1 MSRSK
6 LEPGVSSRGG
16 RAAVEGATWRPDVHA
31 QWSAFF
37 PPGTLVIALPDWNR
51 PRLLVPAATVAER
64 WRGSGFYPACRL
76 TARAYRWLL
85 RLRASVGLATMRTSS
100 EICDDR
106 TLQDFLADVIPG
118 ATVRAVMLGMAN
130 RAQKLTAQC
139 VDADGRVTGYL
150 KCAASDLARERLRNE
165 YDLLQLLPPEAGPRL
180 LKFGDFAG
188 MDALLTQPVRGR
200 LLRAALPPPPELLEY
215 ARSLQTPGRRAVN
228 SHPWFCRWNV
238 AAHAELRANTEALAG
253 REWAVVRQHGDLVP
267 WNIVQGATGRL
278 TAVDWE
284 YACAEGFPGLDL
296 AHYVLQVAGLI
307 YRWRPERARAYA
319 AGYLRDCGDGLS
331 AAEASAIVALAA
343 YDAFGNTLMDG
354 HGTNDPIQIW
364 RRSLWTG
371 GTPNTG
377 GALT

>member
-1 MSRSK
+1 MFRSG
-6 LEPGVSSRGG
+6 LEPGVSSRAG
-16 RAAVEGATWRPDVHA
+16 RAAVEGAARRPDVHA

-37 PPGTLVIALPDWNR
+37 PPGTPVIALPDWNR

-76 TARAYRWLL
+76 TARTYRWLL
-85 RLRASVGLATMRTSS
+85 RLRASAGLATVRTSS
-100 EICDDR
+100 EICDHG

-139 VDADGRVTGYL
+139 VAGDGRVTGYL

-165 YDLLQLLPPEAGPRL
+165 YDLLQLLPPEAGPRP
-180 LKFGDFAG
+180 LKFGVFAG
-188 MDALLTQPVRGR
+188 MDALLTQAVHGR
-200 LLRAALPPPPELLEY
+200 LLSAALPPSPELLEY
-215 ARSLQTPGRRAVN
+215 VRSLNTSDRLAAHR
-228 SHPWFCRWNV
+228 HPWFNRRDV
-238 AAHAELRANTEALAG
+238 AARAEVRAIAGALGG
-253 REWAVVRQHGDLVP
+253 REWPVVRQHGDLVP

-284 YACAEGFPGLDL
+284 YGCAEGFPGLDL

-319 AGYLRDCGDGLS
+319 TGYLRDCGDGLS

-354 HGTNDPIQIW
+354 HGMNDPIQIW

-371 GTPNTG
+371 GTPIPE
-377 GALT
+377 AP

>member
-1 MSRSK
+1 MSRLG

-16 RAAVEGATWRPDVHA
+16 RAAVEGAPQPDAHA

-37 PPGTLVIALPDWNR
+37 PPGTLVIALPDWSR

-76 TARAYRWLL
+76 TARTYRWLL
-85 RLRASVGLATMRTSS
+85 RLRASAGLATARASS
-100 EICDDR
+100 ESCDHE
-106 TLQDFLADVIPG
+106 TLQEFLADVIPG

-139 VDADGRVTGYL
+139 VAADGRVTAYL
-150 KCAASDLARERLRNE
+150 KCAASELARERLRNE
-165 YDLLQLLPPEAGPRL
+165 YDLLQVLPPGAGPRP
-180 LKFGDFAG
+180 LKFGVFAG
-188 MDALLTQPVRGR
+188 MDALLTQAVHGR
-200 LLRAALPPPPELLEY
+200 LLSAALPPSPALLEY
-215 ARSLQTPGRRAVN
+215 ARSLITPDRLAARH
-228 SHPWFCRWNV
+228 HPWFCRRDV
-238 AAHAELRANTEALAG
+238 AGHTEVRAIGEALSG

-284 YACAEGFPGLDL
+284 YGCAEGFPGLDL

-319 AGYLRDCGDGLS
+319 TGYLLDCGDALS

-354 HGTNDPIQIW
+354 HGMNDPIQIW
-364 RRSLWTG
+364 RRSLWTR
-371 GTPNTG
+371 GTPTPE
-377 GALT
+377 AP